1 MDAAKA
7 LSAAELASLRNYTIT
22 RLGLATW
29 QRPQVL
35 CSLTQ
40 EDVTSSPGDHFVST
54 EIGNV
59 FKKKVLEHKTTATVC
74 INYFLCVCT
83 LPETGVHLSII
94 WYIVHTVHTLFTEL
108 KNKTVSSNVHKT
120 EPAGLRYSTNFWFHS
135 WKLYI
140 LASDVSICQYRLTND
155 EEALDFF
162 AHNHRLRY
170 RHKIGFVT
178 IFLVMALLTEPH
190 WIVFSCF

>member
-1 MDAAKA
+1 MCLIEQADWTAIHFQHILYELLRNLIDCTVFVHAVDAAKA

-94 WYIVHTVHTLFTEL
+94 
-108 KNKTVSSNVHKT
+108 
-120 EPAGLRYSTNFWFHS
+120 
-135 WKLYI
+135 
-140 LASDVSICQYRLTND
+140 
-155 EEALDFF
+155 
-162 AHNHRLRY
+162 
-170 RHKIGFVT
+170 
-178 IFLVMALLTEPH
+178 
-190 WIVFSCF
+190 